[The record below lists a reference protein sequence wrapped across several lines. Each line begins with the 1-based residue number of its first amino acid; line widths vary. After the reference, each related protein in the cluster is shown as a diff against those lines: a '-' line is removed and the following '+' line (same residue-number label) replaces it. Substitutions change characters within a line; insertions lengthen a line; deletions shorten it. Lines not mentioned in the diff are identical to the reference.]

1 MYEQKHEADTAKLAM
16 TLFRL
21 GLLVVFVI
29 MVGRLFQLQI
39 LQGKSFQTAAND
51 NRLEEIESP
60 APRGVIYDRQGV
72 ILTRNKPS
80 FEIAIVPEDL
90 PFDDE
95 TTEMDE
101 RGEEIARILQLLGV
115 GQDADIAL
123 RIAEVMFRRLQ
134 RRDYAE
140 TVEKVG
146 IKLDYSLFPGAG
158 QEVAGWRGGIP
169 AQVAD
174 PIPLPQIAKPLPLH
188 GLVALVKRAVEIGEL
203 GGASDPVPI
212 LDLVDLL
219 QAQKIAEETYRLPA
233 IRVNEVPVREYIY
246 RDLFS
251 HVLGFMGPIPASQA
265 KFYKEEKGFTNPN
278 EKIGLNGL
286 EASYQDEL
294 RGRPGHKTVE
304 VDILGSEVRIIGE
317 VREAVPGL
325 NLTLNIDLRLQRVMR
340 DALQAMMDQKQSKW
354 AVAVAMNPMN
364 GAVLG
369 MVSLPS
375 FDNNIFAER
384 IDEDYLRLE
393 KDERKPLI
401 NYAIGGLYPP
411 GSTFKMVTAT
421 GALQE
426 GIIGRNDTI
435 VDSGP
440 ILLPN
445 IFFPNDLSQAQKFV
459 SWNHKLGIVHGPV
472 NVVQGLALSND
483 IYFYYLGGGYPPA
496 NFKGLKDKNIAKW
509 AEFYSYGSPTGID
522 LPGEVGGLVPTDQW
536 KRKTRAEVWTT
547 GDSYNISIGQ
557 GDVLATPLQ
566 VLVSAAT
573 VANGGTVYLPQVV
586 YQMVDANGQVQ
597 HDYQPAIVR
606 QLPVSRENIQA
617 VQEGMW
623 AAVNGDRGTA
633 VASRIDGVTVAGKTG
648 TAEYCKV
655 IEKEPGKKDCYRDK
669 DDNSA
674 THAWYV
680 AYAPYEAPQ
689 IAVVAFVYD
698 GGEGS
703 ATALPVVK
711 TIMEAYFSQI
721 SPPAQPT
728 AGG

>member
-1 MYEQKHEADTAKLAM
+1 MYEQKNEADTAKLAM
-16 TLFRL
+16 ILFRL
-21 GLLVVFVI
+21 GLLVVFIV

-90 PFDDE
+90 PSDDDA
-95 TTEMDE
+95 TAVDE

-115 GQDADIAL
+115 EQDPDTAL

-140 TVEKVG
+140 TVEGVG
-146 IKLDYSLFPGAG
+146 IKLDYSLFPGPA
-158 QEVAGWRGGIP
+158 QPVEEWRGGLP

-174 PIPLPQIAKPLPLH
+174 PIPLPQIAKPLPLP
-188 GLVALVKRAVEIGEL
+188 GLVALVKRAVAIGEL

-233 IRVNEVPVREYIY
+233 IRVNEVPVREYVY

-265 KFYKEEKGFTNPN
+265 QFYKEEKGFTNPN

-294 RGRPGHKTVE
+294 RGRPGHRTVE
-304 VDILGSEVRIIGE
+304 VDILGREVRTVGE
-317 VREAVPGL
+317 VREAVAGL

-340 DALQAMMDQKQSKW
+340 DSLQVMMDQKKSKW
-354 AVAVAMNPMN
+354 AVAIAMNPQN

-369 MVSLPS
+369 MVSLPG

-384 IDEDYLRLE
+384 IDEDYLKLE

-421 GALQE
+421 GALAE
-426 GIIGRNDTI
+426 GIIDRDSTI

-445 IFFPNDLSQAQKFV
+445 IFFPNDLTQAQKFV

-472 NVVQGLALSND
+472 NIVQGLALSND

-509 AEFYSYGSPTGID
+509 AELYGYGAPTGID

-547 GDSYNISIGQ
+547 GDSYNIAIGQ
-557 GDVLATPLQ
+557 GDLLATPLQ

-573 VANGGTVYLPQVV
+573 VANGGTVYVPQVV
-586 YQMVDANGQVQ
+586 YQMKDADGQVQ
-597 HDYQPAIVR
+597 HDYQPTIVR
-606 QLPVSRENIQA
+606 QLPTSAENILA

-623 AAVNGDRGTA
+623 AAVNSDNGTA
-633 VASRIDGVTVAGKTG
+633 VAARINGVTVAGKTG
-648 TAEYCKV
+648 TAEYCKIV
-655 IEKEPGKKDCYRDK
+655 EKEPGKKDCYRDEH
-669 DDNSA
+669 DNSA
-674 THAWYV
+674 THAWFV
-680 AYAPYEAPQ
+680 AYAPYENPE
-689 IAVVAFVYD
+689 IAVLAFVYD

-721 SPPAQPT
+721 SPPPQQQ
-728 AGG
+728 G